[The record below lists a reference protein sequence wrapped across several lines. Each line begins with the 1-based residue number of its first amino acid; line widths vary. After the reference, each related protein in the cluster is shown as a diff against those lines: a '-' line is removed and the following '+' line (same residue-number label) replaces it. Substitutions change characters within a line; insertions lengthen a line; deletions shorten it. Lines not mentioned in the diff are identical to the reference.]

1 MVVASMDV
9 NSETRAAAV
18 QGLLDTARGSAK
30 LDSEQLV
37 SIYSV
42 ESSAGSNAITLI
54 IGFLTH
60 CVPCSRA

>member
-18 QGLLDTARGSAK
+18 QALLNAARRPAE
-30 LDSEQLV
+30 LNSEQLV

-42 ESSAGSNAITLI
+42 EFSTGSNANHPI
-54 IGFLTH
+54 IGFFTL
-60 CVPCSRA
+60 CVPCSCA